1 MMARGRST
9 RPAEEGFVL
18 IEVLISAVIVLGV
31 SGAVFGLLT
40 ATAHSSAE
48 ERHRSEAYAVAQE
61 DQARLRSLRVPTLD
75 RLSQTKT
82 VTLNGTPFTVESS
95 GVFVNDKTGTASCG
109 QETSSADYVKIT
121 STVAWP
127 STGVHAPVTIQSI
140 VTPPNG
146 ALDPTHGT
154 LTIFAEGANGAPMPG
169 IGLSGTGAGTF
180 SGSTDAEGCAMFP
193 DQASGNYTL
202 TPSASGLVEKDGNVP
217 GPQTVGVIAGSTST
231 LTLRYDRPGSIPI
244 KFTTLVGGKLVAST
258 ADSAVVF
265 NSEMSSAKT
274 FYPAGGSA
282 GGPRLASITATP
294 LFPFTSPDTAYAGA
308 CASNNPNPKGET
320 SPPAA
325 AAMASVIV
333 PAGGTASP
341 GAEIQ
346 LPALNLSVW
355 SGPSSSSPGSK
366 LANAHVTVSDE
377 TCVVSGKAV
386 KRTFT
391 TTSTGLLAN
400 PASPTVPDPG
410 LPWGTYEVCA
420 DNGSRHQTVTKVAV
434 QSPTVPTVL
443 NLYTGEGTGA
453 VSQTG
458 KCP

>member
-1 MMARGRST
+1 MVPRGQST
-9 RPAEEGFVL
+9 RAAEGGFVL
-18 IEVLISAVIVLGV
+18 IEVLVSAVIVLSV

-75 RLSQTKT
+75 RLSQTRT
-82 VTLNGTPFTVESS
+82 VTLNGTPFTVVSS

-121 STVAWP
+121 SAVTWP

-154 LTIFAEGANGAPMPG
+154 LTIFVEGANGAPMPG

-217 GPQTVGVIAGSTST
+217 GAQTVGVIAGSTST

-244 KFTTLVGGKLVAST
+244 KFTTLVGGNLVASS

-274 FYPAGGSA
+274 FLPAGGSA
-282 GGPRLASITATP
+282 GGPRVASITATP
-294 LFPFTSPDTAYAGA
+294 LFPFTSPDTVYAGA
-308 CASNNPNPKGET
+308 CASNNPNPNGET
-320 SPPAA
+320 NPPAA

-333 PAGGTASP
+333 PAGGMALP

-355 SGPSSSSPGSK
+355 SGPSSASPGSK

-377 TCVVSGKAV
+377 NCIVSGRAV

-391 TTSTGLLAN
+391 TTSAGLLAN
-400 PASPTVPDPG
+400 PANPAVPDPG

-420 DNGSRHQTVTKVAV
+420 DNGSRHQTVTKVAI
-434 QSPTVPTVL
+434 QSPTLPTVL

-453 VSQTG
+453 VSEAG